1 MYKFWGGGGGDARNL
16 TFAQFASEP
25 CNMLESS
32 WGEPE
37 PSNNISTNFEHI
49 LLHVFPEMLCTNSV
63 GGRGGG
69 SARNLTFAS
78 PEPPLS
84 TTTLRANVGFA
95 VYHILVN
102 NRTLS
107 NTSSEGDV
115 LNKPARVI
123 ICIRYH
129 SSLVATSH
137 V

>member
-1 MYKFWGGGGGDARNL
+1 MYSQKCCVQILGRGGGGDARNL

-69 SARNLTFAS
+69 VQET
-78 PEPPLS
+78 
-84 TTTLRANVGFA
+84 
-95 VYHILVN
+95 
-102 NRTLS
+102 
-107 NTSSEGDV
+107 
-115 LNKPARVI
+115 
-123 ICIRYH
+123 
-129 SSLVATSH
+129 
-137 V
+137 

>member
-1 MYKFWGGGGGDARNL
+1 MYSQKCCVQILGRGGGDARNL

-69 SARNLTFAS
+69 VQET
-78 PEPPLS
+78 
-84 TTTLRANVGFA
+84 
-95 VYHILVN
+95 
-102 NRTLS
+102 
-107 NTSSEGDV
+107 
-115 LNKPARVI
+115 
-123 ICIRYH
+123 
-129 SSLVATSH
+129 
-137 V
+137 